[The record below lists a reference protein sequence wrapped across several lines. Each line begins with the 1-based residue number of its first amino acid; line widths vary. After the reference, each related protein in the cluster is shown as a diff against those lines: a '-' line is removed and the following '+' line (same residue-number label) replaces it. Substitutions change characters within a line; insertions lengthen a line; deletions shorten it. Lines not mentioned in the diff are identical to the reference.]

1 MTGSRQSF
9 DHRDDLLSVVT
20 VCPREVH
27 QLCDACQDDRLVEGT
42 TYANPAPSR
51 QFEQTLVTQN
61 MESTDDRVLVDVQ
74 DLCEIDRRGKP
85 LAGANLAFG
94 DRSTNL
100 RDHLIVEQH

>member
-1 MTGSRQSF
+1 
-9 DHRDDLLSVVT
+9 
-20 VCPREVH
+20 
-27 QLCDACQDDRLVEGT
+27 
-42 TYANPAPSR
+42 
-51 QFEQTLVTQN
+51 

-74 DLCEIDRRGKP
+74 DLCEIDRRGEP